1 MNIEIIAVFGGIGLA
16 CLLAYVLTRPTFR
29 EQENHGRSQFGGKND
44 RPAERKVDFL
54 VR

>member
-1 MNIEIIAVFGGIGLA
+1 MDIVSIPGFGGIGLA
-16 CLLAYVLTRPTFR
+16 CLIAYGLFWTMFR
-29 EQENHGRSQFGGKND
+29 ENKNHDRSQFGGKND